1 MFDFRGVLGFRED
14 LDAED
19 SASEEENTL
28 AMESDEELESE
39 LKCLDGAGAGVAAAF
54 LLLVQFS
61 IHFSTMIARLRLAI
75 SCPASNELLFLL
87 RWSWRPC
94 DSSMEW

>member
-1 MFDFRGVLGFRED
+1 M
-14 LDAED
+14 
-19 SASEEENTL
+19 L

-39 LKCLDGAGAGVAAAF
+39 LKCLDAGADAGVAGF
-54 LLLVQFS
+54 LLVQFS

-75 SCPASNELLFLL
+75 SWPASHELLFLL